1 MHARKACVPAGLQ
14 PAAGLQLAVFGRVL
28 GVILRAVAVHAQLA
42 DERAQPRRVQLAHE
56 FQRRVR
62 VQGGEDRRAGGG
74 SVQQIMRED
83 LVIRPGMLEAGK
95 ARFLGIGVALQP
107 VDQLQIHRRAAV
119 AVLRGVQ
126 VQVAH
131 AGDDQPIAAVGDG
144 DAGKA
149 LGQRV
154 KASGDLPVLADEKA
168 LPGAHRADF
177 GRVDEKAPEGKGFVH
192 ANHPC

>member
-1 MHARKACVPAGLQ
+1 
-14 PAAGLQLAVFGRVL
+14 
-28 GVILRAVAVHAQLA
+28 
-42 DERAQPRRVQLAHE
+42 
-56 FQRRVR
+56 
-62 VQGGEDRRAGGG
+62 
-74 SVQQIMRED
+74 MRED

-149 LGQRV
+149 LGQRA
-154 KASGDLPVLADEKA
+154 KDAGDLPVLADEKA
-168 LPGAHRADF
+168 LPVAHRADF